1 MKKKK
6 AAAIY
11 KDHFTLYD
19 FEKLLKKKMKKV
31 STNPWK
37 TDGVLVCRPRAWL

>member
-6 AAAIY
+6 EAAIY

-19 FEKLLKKKMKKV
+19 FEKLLKKKNEKCINK
-31 STNPWK
+31 SLEN
-37 TDGVLVCRPRAWL
+37 